1 MDRIGW
7 MSDLILLQGLEICY
21 VLPFLFVVWQDIISL
36 YQTDSKYF
44 RLSSDGLSLARS
56 PVCAVCVG
64 SNPYPETFMAPR
76 LALWHFTRNGAVRPQ
91 IKLDRLQCIWRHG
104 WHNCLLTYLLT
115 QRRTASTPTS
125 VCLLLRH
132 DSARRLWWPW
142 TITSLVRGVQSR
154 ERLNWF

>member
-104 WHNCLLTYLLT
+104 WHNCLLIYWRNVAQLPRLHRFVYFCVMT
-115 QRRTASTPTS
+115 QQD
-125 VCLLLRH
+125 VH
-132 DSARRLWWPW
+132 GD
-142 TITSLVRGVQSR
+142 R
-154 ERLNWF
+154 ERLPHLYAAYSPGKD